1 MDDSIAQATFG
12 LVTSSIFKYL
22 DNITTSS
29 DATSMLIIS
38 LVSWAVFDFHMTIAF
53 ITGFAIVVLALLLY
67 NLDARTLA
75 DALLAGDRRVSSSSG
90 GGGGDDD
97 DEDEEEVAR
106 LLP

>member
-1 MDDSIAQATFG
+1 MIPIAQATFG

-22 DNITTSS
+22 DNITNVFKN
-29 DATSMLIIS
+29 ATSMLIIS

-90 GGGGDDD
+90 GDGD